1 MATDPTLTP
10 HPDDP
15 DLQWMYQLE
24 RRMEE
29 LRKTQLMLLTLNCAI
44 SRYLLSDGLPE
55 GEQLRRVSRAAA
67 EYVTALTPGAA
78 IVRPS

>member
-29 LRKTQLMLLTLNCAI
+29 LRKTQLMLLTLTCAVA
-44 SRYLLSDGLPE
+44 RYLVDDGIPSSV
-55 GEQLRRVSRAAA
+55 QLQRITRVAA
-67 EYVTALTPGAA
+67 EYVKAVTPAA
-78 IVRPS
+78 PVREQ